1 MTRAQWKGAALRRK
15 LGLTGRVDA
24 EAVADIMGYPVKR
37 LPLVKQREIEVDGYI
52 CIAERLGPEESRW
65 YIAHALGHKMMHGGN
80 QLWVYKNTLLGGKYE
95 REAQDF
101 AHALLTNDREAIGDG
116 LTCSLEV
123 ADYFG
128 VPEEFV
134 RVQAPM
140 VLDWGADGTIQSNSC
155 PAY

>member
-1 MTRAQWKGAALRRK
+1 MTRAAKRGAALRRK

-24 EAVADIMGYPVKR
+24 EVVADIMGYPVKR
-37 LPLVKQREIEVDGYI
+37 LPLVKQKELEVAGFI
-52 CIAERLGPEESRW
+52 CIADWLGPEESRW
-65 YIAHALGHKMMHGGN
+65 YIAHALGHKTMHEGN
-80 QLWVYKNTLLGGKYE
+80 QLWVYKNTLLGYKYE

-101 AHALLTNDREAIGDG
+101 AHALLTDDREAIGEG

-140 VLDWGADGTIQSNSC
+140 EFAQSTK
-155 PAY
+155 

>member
-1 MTRAQWKGAALRRK
+1 MTRAEKRGAALRRK

-52 CIAERLGPEESRW
+52 CIAERLGTEESRW
-65 YIAHALGHKMMHGGN
+65 YIAHALGHKMMHPGN
-80 QLWVYKNTLLGGKYE
+80 HLWVYQKTMLGYRYE

-101 AHALLTNDREAIGDG
+101 AHTLLTDDREAIGEG
-116 LTCSLEV
+116 FTCSLEV

-134 RVQAPM
+134 RLQAPM
-140 VLDWGADGTIQSNSC
+140 VLEWGADGTIQSNSC